1 MQLSTFR
8 NLVLASLL
16 LLAPLQPAAAA
27 GTGVDPTLRRLL
39 IAAINDSSSFH
50 DRFDAEVWLSD
61 MSSRLDRYMPDPA
74 SRLEFLRLV
83 HAEATRADVPPEL
96 VLAVIDVESHFNR
109 WAVSGSGA
117 LGLMQ
122 VMPFW
127 LTEIGRPD
135 DNLMN
140 AATNLR
146 LGCTIL
152 KYYIDMESGNLRKAL
167 ARYNG
172 SLGNRR
178 YPDKVFD
185 LLSTR
190 WYQQ

>member
-122 VMPFW
+122 IMPFW